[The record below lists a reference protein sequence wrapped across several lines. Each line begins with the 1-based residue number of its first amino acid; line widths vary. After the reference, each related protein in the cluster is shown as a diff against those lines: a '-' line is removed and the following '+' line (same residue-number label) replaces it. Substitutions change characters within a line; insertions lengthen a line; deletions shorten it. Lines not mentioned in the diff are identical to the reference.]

1 MPDNNDS
8 TKHVKLEYKA
18 NEPNGMYFIENN
30 QPYGM
35 VLNNSGAPVSD
46 DQFATKGYVD
56 NKIDSITPPAIDF
69 YTIDS
74 LPNNDTPKD
83 WGIIKDN
90 TTGASIGTMMGVKYL
105 TEDQAENYGFT
116 PSEDA
121 PTEGHPTAEN
131 GYMLNIVDKNDS
143 GYNKVIQKYITI
155 SGKEYI
161 RHSNSDSAFSPWV
174 DASGGGSGG
183 GTGVITGEVSRDI
196 SQAVSSQGVWNYLN
210 TYNSSKPGSGINLMA
225 LKLLTNDI
233 EIFTNNDSYKNVRY
247 WLDNTK
253 RGYKLYSGDVTKM
266 IPGYNTLYSGDP
278 NISLLLNMPL
288 ITSDSGAEAT
298 REGSVSQLLFVNNKI
313 FYRYGNDA
321 YSWLS
326 GNTSTKGWSMLRTF
340 NYDGPIDILDG
351 GTGATTAAEAYS
363 NIASEAYSYLVNSY
377 DDKISDIINAISG
390 NYLFNPKTEYNTDII
405 SNFPINMS
413 GENYNGN
420 ISLNITGSED
430 DKLYYCTILSGDNSG
445 EVYVGYKENNIIKWN
460 KFSLNNSNIYYGEC
474 SSSSAAVTKEVYI
487 ENYKLRN
494 GSLVCVKF
502 NNNNVTDGF
511 YLNISDTGAFQVV
524 YKNSTDMTNKIKDA
538 NKLYL
543 FVFSNNSYRLIGDL
557 NTDENVRV
565 IRKSSYGISEKSYIT
580 AIPLTTGIGGYV
592 TDNNIST
599 LVRDNNVYLD
609 AEGVL
614 NATTIKSDVEF
625 KNPRK
630 IDGVEF
636 DGISDI
642 DHYAEAVY
650 ESSDNYYI
658 YYNLTRL
665 PENYTFTNNSILYIN
680 LKNIN
685 KSNADLDKGVIFKIN
700 DNTYSLNQDSG
711 SVLYNRYL
719 IKYNNLDNMIAVVAH
734 DNKFWL
740 VNDVDYMH
748 TYRHIN
754 LYSMYKVNDVIKLS
768 KVEYGNYTL
777 LYGSDI
783 GQSGMLIDSQ
793 EDPFNNDNK
802 SRLLHIL
809 VYQLNY
815 SIYYKSR
822 YNKKIYL
829 IHVIGGE
836 DEGLVIF
843 GSYSDNSGFV
853 WHRLVNYDDSE
864 VQKFMNI
871 ENMKYLGWNV
881 TDDPTVAAKYGLV
894 GGSATVES
902 STDYWEHQPIE
913 NDTPDFWKT
922 LGSGIAVFGGDG
934 CVVSYYNNASGSTAD
949 EIDAYNNHK
958 VPNKYMSDKSILK
971 IHDQPHRFGIILSF
985 PASGT
990 GSSIIQI
997 FYSRDFGVTEHSTY
1011 DLTKEY
1017 SYCYIRRGATHS
1029 MNFINENG
1037 YKINNNDGKNVW
1049 SDNSW
1054 VLLPISANN
1063 KFVNFGSHALSDVYD
1078 AYIGN
1083 SDKTNNEIQN
1093 MRYVFN
1099 TDKARKYRVGGI
1111 SMVANQESVFILSNS
1126 THGGGS
1132 TDTETIPAKDSDP
1145 NSDAT
1150 KLWNILTNRYL
1161 YNTNIDSN
1169 NGNLTT
1175 TQKGRRNLTL
1185 LSHKYASAANTNS
1198 KVEIVNHGGIDIT
1211 IGHTDSTLSLN
1222 SATTVKNPAV
1232 GSGTDI
1238 TFTNNN
1244 KGIRN
1249 IIIGTGALTVGGIY
1263 NGFSAGDIYIQY
1275 E

>member
-56 NKIDSITPPAIDF
+56 NKIDSITPPGIDF

-83 WGIIKDN
+83 WGIIKDS

-183 GTGVITGEVSRDI
+183 GTGVITGDVSRDI
-196 SQAVSSQGVWNYLN
+196 SQAVSSQGVWKYLN
-210 TYNSSKPGSGINLMA
+210 EYNSNNAGSGINLMA
-225 LKLLTNDI
+225 LKLLTNDT
-233 EIFTNNDSYKNVRY
+233 EIFTNNSGYNNVRY
-247 WLDNTK
+247 WLDNNK

-266 IPGYNTLYSGDP
+266 IPGYDTLYPSDP
-278 NISLLLNMPL
+278 NISLLLNMPI
-288 ITSDSGAEAT
+288 ITADYGIEAT

-326 GNTSTKGWSMLRTF
+326 GNGDTKGWSMLRTLD
-340 NYDGPIDILDG
+340 YDGPIDIIDG
-351 GTGATTAAEAYS
+351 GTGAISGYEAFS
-363 NIASEAYSYLVNSY
+363 NIIKDTNQYLTTE
-377 DDKISDIINAISG
+377 SG
-390 NYLFNPKTEYNTDII
+390 METNNVLECIAGTYLFNPHDGLFPSII
-405 SNFPINMS
+405 NLPPIAS
-413 GENYNGN
+413 DYDGN
-420 ISLNITGSED
+420 ISLIITGEGDNKVYRCFILTGEHKGEYYIGKYDPEYDED
-430 DKLYYCTILSGDNSG
+430 DEKYIIWNKMISYNNTTESSVNINNPTNISGDTSITG
-445 EVYVGYKENNIIKWN
+445 D
-460 KFSLNNSNIYYGEC
+460 LT
-474 SSSSAAVTKEVYI
+474 VT
-487 ENYKLRN
+487 
-494 GSLVCVKF
+494 G
-502 NNNNVTDGF
+502 
-511 YLNISDTGAFQVV
+511 NISGNATGAD
-524 YKNSTDMTNKIKDA
+524 KLSTA
-538 NKLYL
+538 
-543 FVFSNNSYRLIGDL
+543 
-557 NTDENVRV
+557 
-565 IRKSSYGISEKSYIT
+565 
-580 AIPLTTGIGGYV
+580 
-592 TDNNIST
+592 
-599 LVRDNNVYLD
+599 
-609 AEGVL
+609 
-614 NATTIKSDVEF
+614 
-625 KNPRK
+625 RK
-630 IDGVEF
+630 IDGIGF
-636 DGISDI
+636 DGSADISHFVTPRFI
-642 DHYAEAVY
+642 GYGTNYIEY
-650 ESSDNYYI
+650 E
-658 YYNLTRL
+658 LVGL
-665 PENYTFTNNSILYIN
+665 PENYTLSNGNILFVDFKNITFNSGGRNIRGIHFVVNGLSYPVAFHTDLNSAQESYLNIDYMRNSIVCFIYSETHLVLNSSTFYYVGNALDPQYYYMCHQISVNDTIN
-680 LKNIN
+680 LRH
-685 KSNADLDKGVIFKIN
+685 LDRGIY
-700 DNTYSLNQDSG
+700 TY
-711 SVLYNRYL
+711 
-719 IKYNNLDNMIAVVAH
+719 I
-734 DNKFWL
+734 
-740 VNDVDYMH
+740 
-748 TYRHIN
+748 
-754 LYSMYKVNDVIKLS
+754 YS
-768 KVEYGNYTL
+768 
-777 LYGSDI
+777 SDHMF
-783 GQSGMLIDSQ
+783 STSYPDD
-793 EDPFNNDNK
+793 DPFKHDGK
-802 SRLLHIL
+802 SRLLKIVVSDIGTSEIFNNRHMTGKSF
-809 VYQLNY
+809 N
-815 SIYYKSR
+815 IY
-822 YNKKIYL
+822 
-829 IHVIGGE
+829 VIDGE
-836 DEGLVIF
+836 DKGAMFF
-843 GSYSDNSGFV
+843 GAYNSYSNENAYFV
-853 WHRLVNYDDSE
+853 WYKLLSYDDSE

-934 CVVSYYNNASGSTAD
+934 CVTSYYNNASGSTAD
-949 EIDAYNNHK
+949 EIYAYNNHK
-958 VPNKYMSDKSILK
+958 SPNKYMSDKSILK

-990 GSSIIQI
+990 GSSIMQI
-997 FYSRDFGVTEHSTY
+997 FYSRDFGVTEHSNY

-1017 SYCYIRRGATHS
+1017 SYCYIRRGATHT
-1029 MNFINENG
+1029 MDFINENG

-1049 SDNSW
+1049 SDNGW

-1063 KFVNFGSHALSDVYD
+1063 KFVHFGSHALSDVYD
-1078 AYIGN
+1078 AYSGN

-1175 TQKGRRNLTL
+1175 TQRGRRNITL
-1185 LSHKYASAANTNS
+1185 LSHKYATAANTNS

-1211 IGHTDSTLSLN
+1211 IGHTDSTLKLIGV
-1222 SATTVKNPAV
+1222 TNPDFV
-1232 GSGTDI
+1232 SGTS
-1238 TFTNNN
+1238 FNANS
-1244 KGIRN
+1244 KGVRN
-1249 IIIGTGALTVGGIY
+1249 IYAGTSALTVGQTY
-1263 NGFSAGDIYIQY
+1263 TGFSAGDIYIQY
-1275 E
+1275 EP